1 MHKTNMTLGGE
12 AVGKKSFGE
21 RGGRNTTVMG
31 SERPII
37 FKNSTVV
44 YFVH

>member
-1 MHKTNMTLGGE
+1 MHKTDITVGGE

-21 RGGRNTTVMG
+21 RGGRDTTVMG

-37 FKNSTVV
+37 FENSTVV
-44 YFVH
+44 YFVL